1 MYLSQEDWDE
11 MTTGHNLEDGEVTV
25 EMWGKLMAD
34 QLQVY
39 LLKRINLAM
48 VNKSPDTIYVLPVL
62 KWIMISL
69 GQAQIR
75 MDNIACQSLASS
87 PPGVMPQNMKFNP
100 FPLAAERTSPIPK
113 PGPLIAAHVSNAS
126 DPADARAPSSNGGQK
141 SGTEMHSDF
150 ESLRQELRELKSAVA
165 KLQEEERSRAQQEMK
180 QTQML
185 NTKLDLILVHSDMRL
200 AAALQSGSTGT
211 CLDSNE
217 HGNGGG
223 VEQEKE
229 IWQGVG
235 TTEKT
240 NDEKTDAK
248 RSPRS
253 VQMTSTPPQS
263 HAKGL
268 RLSLSSRS
276 TAGA

>member
-1 MYLSQEDWDE
+1 

-75 MDNIACQSLASS
+75 MDDIACQSLASS
-87 PPGVMPQNMKFNP
+87 PPGVMPQNIKFNP
-100 FPLAAERTSPIPK
+100 FPLAAERTSPIQK
-113 PGPLIAAHVSNAS
+113 PGPLVAAHVSDAS
-126 DPADARAPSSNGGQK
+126 DPAGARAPSSNGGQK
-141 SGTEMHSDF
+141 SGNGMHSDF
-150 ESLRQELRELKSAVA
+150 DSLRQEVREIKSAVA
-165 KLQEEERSRAQQEMK
+165 KLQEEERSRAQEEMK

>member
-1 MYLSQEDWDE
+1 
-11 MTTGHNLEDGEVTV
+11 MTTGHSLEDGEVTV

-113 PGPLIAAHVSNAS
+113 PGPLIEAHVDGEILLVGHLEEAG
-126 DPADARAPSSNGGQK
+126 DFAEYFQADDALVDVTGRGLFVLEREGLFTFLLHAPSITALVDHLAAEWLDAIVPEGTIERATALMGE
-141 SGTEMHSDF
+141 SGEGK
-150 ESLRQELRELKSAVA
+150 EIVLREIV
-165 KLQEEERSRAQQEMK
+165 RISRY
-180 QTQML
+180 
-185 NTKLDLILVHSDMRL
+185 
-200 AAALQSGSTGT
+200 
-211 CLDSNE
+211 
-217 HGNGGG
+217 
-223 VEQEKE
+223 
-229 IWQGVG
+229 
-235 TTEKT
+235 
-240 NDEKTDAK
+240 
-248 RSPRS
+248 RS
-253 VQMTSTPPQS
+253 VDLEIIHHP
-263 HAKGL
+263 
-268 RLSLSSRS
+268 
-276 TAGA
+276 